1 MSEIGKESIYSF
13 SRTENLGLPY
23 STFISPD
30 RAEGLQDLI
39 DRVESLELE
48 NANLRDRL
56 QDLEGQAEQRIKD
69 IEITFK
75 SILNLRAGLEKLE
88 RKEPSEKTTKP
99 YLDKI
104 AARLIELRSTGRPAG
119 LALQDAAKLLDLTG
133 ARMSQLRPTIE
144 ADRRFRIE
152 QRGRRKIICLR

>member
-1 MSEIGKESIYSF
+1 MPKLGKESIYSF
-13 SRTENLGLPY
+13 SRTENFGLPY
-23 STFISPD
+23 SAFISPD
-30 RAEGLQDLI
+30 RADDLQDLR

-75 SILNLRAGLEKLE
+75 SLLNLRTGLEKLE
-88 RKEPSEKTTKP
+88 RKEPSEQTTKP

-104 AARLIELRSTGRPAG
+104 AARLIELRCTGRPAG
-119 LALQDAAKLLDLTG
+119 LALQDAAKLLDLTKG
-133 ARMSQLRPTIE
+133 RISHLKPAIE

-152 QRGRRKIICLR
+152 QRGKRKIICLR

>member
-1 MSEIGKESIYSF
+1 MSHISKESIYSF
-13 SRTENLGLPY
+13 PRTENLGLPY

-119 LALQDAAKLLDLTG
+119 LALQDAAKLLDLTKG
-133 ARMSQLRPTIE
+133 RISHLRPAIE

-152 QRGRRKIICLR
+152 QRGRKKIICLR

>member
-1 MSEIGKESIYSF
+1 MSKICKESIYSF
-13 SRTENLGLPY
+13 SRTENLGQPY

-30 RAEGLQDLI
+30 TAPSRADDLQDLR
-39 DRVESLELE
+39 DRVETLELE
-48 NANLRDRL
+48 NANLRKEIAEMDEAIKFDFQDIRDLSRL
-56 QDLEGQAEQRIKD
+56 VAVLY
-69 IEITFK
+69 
-75 SILNLRAGLEKLE
+75 EK
-88 RKEPSEKTTKP
+88 KTAPTEKTTKP
-99 YLDKI
+99 YLDRI
-104 AARLIELRSTGRPAG
+104 AARLVELRSTGRPAG

>member
-1 MSEIGKESIYSF
+1 MSQIGKQKIYSF
-13 SRTENLGLPY
+13 PHKENVGLPY

-30 RAEGLQDLI
+30 RAEDLQDLR
-39 DRVESLELE
+39 DRMESLELE
-48 NANLRDRL
+48 NANLRDRVK
-56 QDLEGQAEQRIKD
+56 DLESQAAVRIKD
-69 IEITFK
+69 IEITFRSLHEIRTK
-75 SILNLRAGLEKLE
+75 LAKLE
-88 RKEPSEKTTKP
+88 QKEPSEKTTKP

-104 AARLIELRSTGRPAG
+104 AARLVQLRSTGRPAG

-133 ARMSQLRPTIE
+133 ARMSQLRPSIE